1 MLYLLPI
8 FIAVIA
14 TIILARRSEDNLYR
28 TSEINPHGNPKKKLD
43 FKVILKYL
51 GVFLL
56 ISAGLYLL
64 AIIAPIIIGI
74 IIIGTFLSSLS
85 FFFVFRV

>member
-14 TIILARRSEDNLYR
+14 TIILAKRSEDELYR
-28 TSEINPHGNPKKKLD
+28 TSETNPHGRPKKKLD